1 MTEPALTPQETE
13 AIATYFE
20 GDRGLFLAFRQTC
33 LDQFG
38 HDVAQA
44 DQACAAADLEA
55 LRRVVHSLK
64 SVLLTLGHADL
75 ADLAFQ
81 AEALAKA
88 GAANAVDAWHGLRA
102 AMVRRFALLP
112 VVDSA
117 PQR

>member
-1 MTEPALTPQETE
+1 MTDPTLTPNETE

-44 DQACAAADLEA
+44 DQACAVADLEA

-75 ADLAFQ
+75 ADLARQ

-88 GAANAVDAWHGLRA
+88 GGTDAVAAWQGLRA
-102 AMVRRFALLP
+102 AMVNRFRLQT

-117 PQR
+117 PQQ

>member
-1 MTEPALTPQETE
+1 MTEPALTPQEAE

-20 GDRGLFLAFRQTC
+20 GDRGLYLAFRQTC
-33 LDQFG
+33 LDQFWL
-38 HDVAQA
+38 DVVQA
-44 DQACAAADLEA
+44 DEAGAANDMET

-75 ADLAFQ
+75 ADLAYR

-88 GAANAVDAWHGLRA
+88 GAAEALESWQGLRTL
-102 AMVRRFALLP
+102 MVGRFKLSP
-112 VVDSA
+112 VADST

>member
-1 MTEPALTPQETE
+1 MTEPALTPQEIE

-44 DQACAAADLEA
+44 DQACAVADIDT

-81 AEALAKA
+81 AETLAKA
-88 GAANAVDAWHGLRA
+88 GAAEAVGAWQGLRA
-102 AMVRRFALLP
+102 VMVLRFDLSPLASS
-112 VVDSA
+112 SA
-117 PQR
+117 ER